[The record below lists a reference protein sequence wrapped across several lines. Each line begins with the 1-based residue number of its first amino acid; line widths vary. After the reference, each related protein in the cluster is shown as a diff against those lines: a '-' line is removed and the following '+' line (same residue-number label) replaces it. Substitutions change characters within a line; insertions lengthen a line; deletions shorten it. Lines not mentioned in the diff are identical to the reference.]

1 MYMYIVH
8 VYTCTCS
15 FVLDGWPLTKSHV
28 DLLTKFKIIPV
39 LVIELQISDEEM
51 MRRAHLDRNSPT
63 RQILQCTSA
72 LHAFL
77 LFEHFVLLILF
88 VCS

>member
-1 MYMYIVH
+1 MYLCIH
-8 VYTCTCS
+8 NS

-51 MRRAHLDRNSPT
+51 IIWSITLSSN
-63 RQILQCTSA
+63 
-72 LHAFL
+72 
-77 LFEHFVLLILF
+77 LF
-88 VCS
+88 VAKFGVE